1 MPSEEGE
8 ASSLRHRVPA
18 RIPARSKA
26 RAPPP
31 PLDDPTPAFIR
42 IRKAG
47 KPNRVQAKCVGAGG
61 QRSQPPNSVRWA
73 EELEHAPDQR
83 ATHPERRPMAERVLT
98 SRKAERMLIS
108 TPRAPDTAGTGSAA
122 GSRGRLGTLRDSNG
136 EEIVGSRKEALVPEL
151 NVHAVPADGGLFVQ
165 ERRPALS
172 AREDAGTSTGGRNE
186 IQSLSRVLPMLTD
199 RRGYSDMK
207 PPDTGMTDEPP
218 PPTGRAAVSL
228 EGREEMAY
236 RHRELDVF
244 EAFDQVKP
252 SRRSD
257 GRFLNPVQAGSQD
270 MWGSQ
275 LTSLSGISADAKAAF
290 LESRF
295 LSHREHVA
303 RRRELST
310 RQLIS
315 SVKRI
320 SENSGLHEGC
330 DQNSSFI
337 RFVDN
342 HGDGGGRAANKAAKV
357 VSFEMDEVPKNLK
370 KGDLENF
377 PHSKFNDAEGNCN
390 DQSACTNLDD
400 METSLTKVSQR
411 FRRKTQVERESKRD
425 LLQQELKRQQ
435 MRSRSIKLK
444 RLEEEQTIIRR
455 PTTSQ
460 IFKDPDPTTPITELV
475 KNFSNRLQIYSNRKV
490 AAALSSADYYGPTIQ
505 FAKDVIEDMNAR
517 DEDHTKFLEKTKE
530 FIDCAQTSG
539 SRISQTWRDACGL
552 REEIEQHLLREDRMN
567 DVYLTNTEKPAGAV
581 PNIGGGT
588 ASLQICDNLHHR
600 GVIVSKAVISLSCTN
615 LQSKERSH
623 PIVIVFEKQEGDY
636 QQSMQSGERN
646 DGSREKPLLGIATT
660 EHESNIS
667 GENAKQEG
675 GRTLGQEPG
684 HLASENP
691 LEAKASA
698 QAGSLWREVARTEW
712 VRSNNH
718 PIFEKKLE
726 IPIYSGFEDGKVAI
740 QQLKFCVLDVINP
753 DEVDMGTGAGI
764 RKDLGEIEIALGD
777 LVKIG
782 DTTRH
787 LQSSTRKIHSISADT
802 AKHGHMT
809 LVAEEQRGRAAIH
822 GNDNFVQQ
830 DEAVQQSKKSSN
842 PDKVFDSSWAMAN
855 IHNSDAPSD
864 PRLHSIESPS
874 CSGARSTDASTTGT
888 PVDTLSPVE
897 HTTSTAGG
905 VMKSITDNGS
915 RGEDVEPEN
924 TEIEKVDRTS
934 ADVNPDSGTRH
945 GISASGL
952 MWENVGT
959 TQPAKGQELIN
970 TRLEDALKHQTEFHE
985 EEWAEFGIENLC
997 MDHFILSGGLFFQPT
1012 VHAGG
1017 LLPLRMQTKSDVN
1030 LDSNSK
1036 SAITRRARKNV
1047 ILRKAS
1053 KTQVTIDVRKQIYFH
1068 GWPSLHLQYD
1078 CILITA
1084 YFNSH

>member
-1 MPSEEGE
+1 MFPVGDAMPSEEGE
-8 ASSLRHRVPA
+8 KASLRHRVPA
-18 RIPARSKA
+18 PSIPARSKS
-26 RAPPP
+26 RAPP
-31 PLDDPTPAFIR
+31 PLDDPTPIFIR

-47 KPNRVQAKCVGAGG
+47 KPNRVQAKGVGAGG
-61 QRSQPPNSVRWA
+61 QRSHRPNSVRWA
-73 EELEHAPDQR
+73 QELDPDHR

-108 TPRAPDTAGTGSAA
+108 TPRAPDTAGTGSTA

-136 EEIVGSRKEALVPEL
+136 EEIVTSRKEVPVREL

-172 AREDAGTSTGGRNE
+172 AREGAGTSTGGRKE
-186 IQSLSRVLPMLTD
+186 IQSLSSVLPMLTD
-199 RRGYSDMK
+199 RRACSDLK

-218 PPTGRAAVSL
+218 PPTGRAAVFL

-236 RHRELDVF
+236 RHHELDVF

-257 GRFLNPVQAGSQD
+257 GRFLNPMQVGSQD

-275 LTSLSGISADAKAAF
+275 LTSLSGISADARAAF

-315 SVKRI
+315 SVKRMP
-320 SENSGLHEGC
+320 ENSGLHEGC

-337 RFVDN
+337 SSVDN

-357 VSFEMDEVPKNLK
+357 VTFKMDEDLEKR
-370 KGDLENF
+370 GLENF
-377 PHSKFNDAEGNCN
+377 PRSKFNDAEGNCN
-390 DQSACTNLDD
+390 DEYASTNLND
-400 METSLTKVSQR
+400 METSQTKVSQR
-411 FRRKTQVERESKRD
+411 FRRKTHVERESKRD
-425 LLQQELKRQQ
+425 LLEQELKRQQ

-444 RLEEEQTIIRR
+444 RLEEEQTIMKR

-460 IFKDPDPTTPITELV
+460 IFKDPDPTTPISELV
-475 KNFSNRLQIYSNRKV
+475 KNFSNRLQIYSKRKV
-490 AAALSSADYYGPTIQ
+490 AAALASADYYGPTIQ

-517 DEDHTKFLEKTKE
+517 DEDRTKFLEKTKE

-552 REEIEQHLLREDRMN
+552 RKEIEHHLSREDRMN
-567 DVYLTNTEKPAGAV
+567 DVYLTKTEKSAGAV
-581 PNIGGGT
+581 HNIDRGI
-588 ASLQICDNLHHR
+588 ASPQICGGLHHR
-600 GVIVSKAVISLSCTN
+600 GAIVSKAVISLSCTN
-615 LQSKERSH
+615 LQCKERSH
-623 PIVIVFEKQEGDY
+623 PIVIVFQKQEGDY
-636 QQSMQSGERN
+636 PQIIENGEEN
-646 DGSREKPLLGIATT
+646 DGSKEKTLFEIAAT

-667 GENAKQEG
+667 GQNAKQEG
-675 GRTLGQEPG
+675 GRTSGQQPG

-691 LEAKASA
+691 LEAKANA

-740 QQLKFCVLDVINP
+740 QQLKFCVLDVVNP
-753 DEVDMGTGAGI
+753 DEVDVETGAGI
-764 RKDLGEIEIALGD
+764 RRDLGEIEIALGD
-777 LVKIG
+777 LVKFG
-782 DTTRH
+782 DTTCH
-787 LQSSTRKIHSISADT
+787 LQSSTRKIHAISADT
-802 AKHGHMT
+802 AKRGHMT
-809 LVAEEQRGRAAIH
+809 LVAEEQRGRAAIN
-822 GNDNFVQQ
+822 GNDNFVHQ
-830 DEAVQQSKKSSN
+830 DEAAQQSQKHSN
-842 PDKVFDSSWAMAN
+842 PEKVFDSSWAMAN
-855 IHNSDAPSD
+855 IHNSDATSD
-864 PRLHSIESPS
+864 LRLHSIKSPS
-874 CSGARSTDASTTGT
+874 CSGARSTDESATGT
-888 PVDTLSPVE
+888 PVDTMSPVE
-897 HTTSTAGG
+897 EHMSTAGG
-905 VMKSITDNGS
+905 VMRSCTDNGS
-915 RGEDVEPEN
+915 RGEELEPEN
-924 TEIEKVDRTS
+924 IEIEKVDRTS
-934 ADVNPDSGTRH
+934 ADVNPDSRTRH

-970 TRLEDALKHQTEFHE
+970 TRLEDALKHQTEFEE
-985 EEWAEFGIENLC
+985 EEWAEFGIKNLR

-1017 LLPLRMQTKSDVN
+1017 LLPLRMQPKSDVK

-1053 KTQVTIDVRKQIYFH
+1053 KTQVTISVNEYIFRWTIFT
-1068 GWPSLHLQYD
+1068 PS
-1078 CILITA
+1078 I
-1084 YFNSH
+1084 